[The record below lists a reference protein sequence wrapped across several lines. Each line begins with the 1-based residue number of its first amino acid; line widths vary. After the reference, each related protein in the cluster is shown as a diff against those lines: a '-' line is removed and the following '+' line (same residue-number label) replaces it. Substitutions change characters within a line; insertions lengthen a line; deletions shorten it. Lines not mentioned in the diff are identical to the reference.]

1 MVLQFL
7 RNHKDNGV
15 PSFVNSLVAKGEP
28 WRLIYYD
35 VVSVWVGRNLF
46 VDGSK
51 VLTYHLLMSD
61 DSIVDVDASLWILTD
76 VKEEFR

>member
-15 PSFVNSLVAKGEP
+15 VSFVNSLVAKGEQ
-28 WRLIYYD
+28 WRLLYSD
-35 VVSVWVGRNLF
+35 VVSIWVGRNLF
-46 VDGSK
+46 IDGSK
-51 VLTYHLLMSD
+51 ILTYHLLMSD
-61 DSIVDVDASLWILTD
+61 GSIVDVDASLWILTD